1 MRYHLIL
8 AAPTV
13 IKKAKGANEDA
24 EKENYGTQFMGILTN
39 TISLENME
47 VFQYIKKES
56 LSNSIVPL
64 LDINLKKLLEK
75 LYFNLYVN
83 TIY

>member
-47 VFQYIKKES
+47 VFQYIKKS

-64 LDINLKKLLEK
+64 LDINLKKLLEN